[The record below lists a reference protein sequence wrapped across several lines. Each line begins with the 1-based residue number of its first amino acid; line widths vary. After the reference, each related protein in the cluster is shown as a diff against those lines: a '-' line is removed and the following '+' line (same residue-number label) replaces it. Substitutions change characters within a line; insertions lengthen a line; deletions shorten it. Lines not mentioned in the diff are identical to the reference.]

1 MENKIKI
8 TLDLQDIIILTT
20 GLNKYLKVYPKT
32 DKTDRVNEILDN
44 AFNQIINTKN
54 NNLN

>member
-1 MENKIKI
+1 MKNEIKI

-32 DKTDRVNEILDN
+32 DKTDRVHEILDN

-54 NNLN
+54 K